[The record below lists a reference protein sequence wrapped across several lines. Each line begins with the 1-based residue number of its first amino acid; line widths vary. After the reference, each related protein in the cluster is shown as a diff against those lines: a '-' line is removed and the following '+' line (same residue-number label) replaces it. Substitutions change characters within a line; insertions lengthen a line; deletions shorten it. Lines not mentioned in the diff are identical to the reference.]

1 MAVNRFNILVGVGTV
16 AVDGIDIGATEGGVT
31 MEKAVE
37 VYEKEV
43 DQLLDATDLVPTKF
57 SVTVETQLAE
67 ATLANLKL
75 AWNEKAAI
83 TEDANKRSLPIGL
96 RQDLPEHVLVFKG
109 KSPEGKDRT
118 YTVYRAIQAESS
130 GHGLK
135 KNEKVVF
142 PVKFRCLPDIARPL
156 EEQYGLVED
165 SKV

>member
-1 MAVNRFNILVGVGTV
+1 MAVNRMNILVGIGTV
-16 AVDGIDIGATEGGVT
+16 AVDGIDIGGTEGGVT
-31 MEKAVE
+31 VEKAVE

-43 DQLLDATDLVPTKF
+43 DQLLDATDIVPTKW
-57 SVTVETQLAE
+57 TLHAETQLAE

-96 RQDLPEHVLVFKG
+96 RQDFPEHVLVFKG

-118 YTVYRAIQAESS
+118 YTVWRAIQAEASS
-130 GHGLK
+130 HALQKG
-135 KNEKVVF
+135 EKVVF
-142 PVKFRCLPDIARPL
+142 PVKFRCLPDMARSL

-165 SKV
+165 AKV